1 MTMEPTYFLYAGKLF
16 HDAFAAPLDDLAPDT
31 IRDPRP
37 RWELVPGSEHD
48 VRHDG
53 DPTPAGPESEPVG
66 DDDDDEEGDAGEE
79 TGDGD
84 EDEGVESSER
94 SPASHMPMIP
104 QHPTPDANPIDPR
117 VF

>member
-16 HDAFAAPLDDLAPDT
+16 HDAVAAPLDDLAPDT
-31 IRDPRP
+31 IRDPRS
-37 RWELVPGSEHD
+37 RWELMPGSEHD

-53 DPTPAGPESEPVG
+53 DPAPAGPESEPVG
-66 DDDDDEEGDAGEE
+66 DDEPQGDAGEE
-79 TGDGD
+79 AD

-94 SPASHMPMIP
+94 APASHMPMIP